1 MHSENTR
8 ELASSDCGQA
18 SPGCCRGID
27 WLHEGPERV
36 AVPRYKLR
44 FFDSLLYCCA
54 ARLKMSSNYTKHMVL
69 NFHSRT
75 LIFVS
80 P

>member
-1 MHSENTR
+1 MLSENSR
-8 ELASSDCGQA
+8 ELASSLCGQA
-18 SPGCCRGID
+18 SLGCCRGIE
-27 WLHEGPERV
+27 WPHVNPGQV

-44 FFDSLLYCCA
+44 LFDLLLHCSA
-54 ARLKMSSNYTKHMVL
+54 AMLKMSSNYTKHMVL
-69 NFHSRT
+69 IFHRRT